1 MKKLKDLQD
10 KLKEVAAAM
19 KAISASSAASAIS
32 NAPKYTPIIAT
43 TTPGGAGSSTSVVTN
58 YNTSVTGI
66 NLSDPANLVDFVVSG
81 IKFGNVIVPS
91 APSALAA
98 KESGAI
104 GAASI
109 KANTYTTS
117 SSGGGGRG
125 AVTL

>member
-1 MKKLKDLQD
+1 M
-10 KLKEVAAAM
+10 AAL
-19 KAISASSAASAIS
+19 SAASAAAAVAS
-32 NAPKYTPIIAT
+32 SPTYTPIIPGS
-43 TTPGGAGSSTSVVTN
+43 TPSGGGGSTMVTTN

-66 NLSDPANLVDFVVSG
+66 NLNDPANLVDFIVSG
-81 IKFGNVIVPS
+81 VKYGNVIVPS

-109 KANTYTTS
+109 KANTYTS
-117 SSGGGGRG
+117 SSGGGGTRG